1 MKRLT
6 SPLETARLRRNFAI
20 SAHSVKQASR
30 RATFWRPFGESDAA
44 GAFHRNS
51 TEMAMRLTSRAVPLL
66 LSYGDR
72 LVSQVRSSV
81 PFSTTTAR
89 PHSNTAS
96 RYH

>member
-6 SPLETARLRRNFAI
+6 SPLDTSRLRRNFAI
-20 SAHSVKQASR
+20 NQ
-30 RATFWRPFGESDAA
+30 RPFRETSVG
-44 GAFHRNS
+44 GRAFTRVRNLTPRAPS
-51 TEMAMRLTSRAVPLL
+51 TGTPEKWRCGSRVALF

-72 LVSQVRSSV
+72 LVSQVRSSA